1 MSEISNRQ
9 RWRFGK
15 DVIDFSEYNLSD
27 LVQYYTGLMF
37 NRTLKMFEW
46 KNLPDGMTSFD
57 MEKFTQ
63 LRGKTIFL
71 KDKADGNRFYVLDG
85 SPYNDI
91 SWNYEPTKAIVVNP
105 SLNGLKNEYTLGKDC
120 ILIRNDYLMM
130 GLYPIFEKNSID
142 LANTDISIRFA
153 NFNTRFKAIFS
164 SDDDNDKASIDKL
177 MKDVWDGNKPYA
189 VKTSHL
195 WKQKELDVNPYT
207 TGQNTDIKDLMELKQ
222 YQLAQFFI
230 ELCLNA
236 NYNMKRENIGKS
248 EATLMN
254 EDVILPLIDQMLD
267 CRKMAVDEINKMY
280 GLEIRVELS
289 SAWNKIKDEVRMDL
303 AKQEADVRVQKATAE
318 ATEKATEENPTDNP
332 DNSKEE
338 KKEGDND
345 AKETE

>member
-1 MSEISNRQ
+1 MSDVPKRQ
-9 RWRFGK
+9 RWNFGYNPE
-15 DVIDFSEYNLSD
+15 DFEEYSLAD

-37 NRTLKMFEW
+37 NRTLMMFEW
-46 KNLPDGMTSFD
+46 KNLPDKMTSFD

-71 KDKADGNRFYVLDG
+71 KDKADGNRFYILDG
-85 SPYNDI
+85 SPWNDI
-91 SWNYEPTKAIVVNP
+91 SWNYEPTKALVVNP
-105 SLNGLKNEYTLGKDC
+105 SLNGLKNEYTLGVDAV
-120 ILIRNDYLMM
+120 LVRNDYLMM

-153 NFNTRFKAIFS
+153 NFNTRFKSLFTA
-164 SDDDNDKASIDKL
+164 DDDNDKTSIDTL
-177 MKDVWDGNKPYA
+177 MGAVWNGEKPYA
-189 VKTSHL
+189 VKTTHL
-195 WKQKELDVNPYT
+195 WKNNNVDSKPYN
-207 TGQNTDIKDLMELKQ
+207 TGANNDIKDLMELKQ

-254 EDVILPLIDQMLD
+254 EDVILPLIDQMLE
-267 CRKMAVDEINKMY
+267 CRKMACDEINNMY
-280 GLEIRVELS
+280 GLNISVELS
-289 SAWNKIKDEVRMDL
+289 SAWQKIKDEVQMDL
-303 AKQEADVRVQKATAE
+303 AKQEADVKVEEATAE
-318 ATEKATEENPTDNP
+318 ATIEASENPEEPKDEP
-332 DNSKEE
+332 KEE

>member
-1 MSEISNRQ
+1 MSNVPNRQ
-9 RWRFGK
+9 RWNFGYNAK
-15 DVIDFSEYNLSD
+15 DFEEYDIAD
-27 LVQYYTGLMF
+27 LVNYYTGLMF

-46 KNLPDGMTSFD
+46 KNLPDNMTSFD

-71 KDKADGNRFYVLDG
+71 KDKADGNRYYILDG
-85 SPYNDI
+85 APFDNI
-91 SWNYEPTKAIVVNP
+91 SWNYEPTKAIVINP
-105 SLNGLKNEYTLGKDC
+105 SLNGLKNQYEIGKDC
-120 ILIRNDYLMM
+120 VLLRNDYLMM
-130 GLYPIFEKNSID
+130 GLGIIFEKNSID

-153 NFNTRFKAIFS
+153 NFNTRFKSIMS

-177 MKDVWDGNKPYA
+177 MDDIWIGKKPYS

-195 WKQKELDVNPYT
+195 WKQNEVKTNPYVS
-207 TGQNTDIKDLMELKQ
+207 GQNTDIKDLMELKQ

-280 GLEIRVELS
+280 GLEISVELS
-289 SAWNKIKDEVRMDL
+289 SAWQKIKDEVQMDL
-303 AKQEADVRVQKATAE
+303 AKQEADVE
-318 ATEKATEENPTDNP
+318 AVKNEADNPTDEP
-332 DNSKEE
+332 TDE